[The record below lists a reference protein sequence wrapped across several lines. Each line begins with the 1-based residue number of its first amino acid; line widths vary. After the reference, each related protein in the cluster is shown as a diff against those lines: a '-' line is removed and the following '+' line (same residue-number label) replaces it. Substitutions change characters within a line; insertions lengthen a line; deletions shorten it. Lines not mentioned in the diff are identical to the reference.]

1 MFRWLAEEDTGVDR
15 DEEDRDKAG
24 THDVRVDAGGT
35 EVPGEDWLCLELGE
49 AREGAVLTWW

>member
-1 MFRWLAEEDTGVDR
+1 MACRGRFRGRYR
-15 DEEDRDKAG
+15 DEGDRDKAG
-24 THDVRVDAGGT
+24 ALDVRVGAGGT